1 MLRILIAASLLAA
14 GAAAGARADEGDR
27 GSGGDGGIRLTG
39 FREVPAVVTAGRG
52 TARLRVRAGPRI
64 DYELTYSGLSSA
76 PQAAHIH
83 VGDNHT
89 NGGVAA
95 FLCGGGSKPACPA
108 SGRIAGTV
116 VAADVVGPAAQGVQ
130 PGEIGDVVAA
140 IRAGAAYVNVH
151 TTTFPTGEIRGDLR
165 P

>member
-1 MLRILIAASLLAA
+1 MLRILIAASLFAA
-14 GAAAGARADEGDR
+14 GAATSARADEGDR

-39 FREVPAVVTAGRG
+39 FREVPAVVTGGRG
-52 TARLRVRAGPRI
+52 TARLRVRGGPRI
-64 DYELTYSGLSSA
+64 DYELTYSGQASA
-76 PQAAHIH
+76 PLFAHIH
-83 VGDNHT
+83 VCDDHP

-116 VAADVVGPAAQGVQ
+116 VEADVVGPIPQGVQ

-151 TTTFPTGEIRGDLR
+151 TATFPGGEIRGDLR